1 MTVRKLRIFCWS
13 IAAACGFAGAVVVG
27 LIVLRPVEKPHEHDS
42 DRAPSRSKAPKHPN
56 QALTMADFDPLMAGR
71 LRPAPPPAP
80 PPPPVVPVVE
90 HTPVPPPAPQTSP
103 VQLLGTVVEA
113 GNSYAIFQTADGIEI
128 KKAGDTVSGAKV
140 EEISDG
146 IAVLKRGEETT
157 RLQVPPPVGG

>member
-13 IAAACGFAGAVVVG
+13 IAAACGFAGAVV
-27 LIVLRPVEKPHEHDS
+27 LALAVLAPVDHSHGSDS
-42 DRAPSRSKAPKHPN
+42 EGAPAKKSVKHPN
-56 QALTMADFDPLMAGR
+56 QALTMTDFDPLMSGR
-71 LRPAPPPAP
+71 MRPAPPPPP

-90 HTPVPPPAPQTSP
+90 HAVVPPRPAMPA

-113 GNSYAIFQTADGIEI
+113 GNSYAIFQTADGVEV
-128 KKAGDTVSGAKV
+128 KKRGETVGGAKI